1 MYTTIVKTKIVSIK
15 CRVSIKRTLL
25 NFSGMSLL
33 NVHYH
38 CKHDMVSTKCSLQSR
53 AVQRSEFLGGP
64 SLTDLQNTGGA
75 RLGASI
81 DFLKNWGGRGPP
93 GPPGSYGPEMYECP
107 LTKYVRKCFV
117 SDLV

>member
-1 MYTTIVKTKIVSIK
+1 MIAPIFYNYYMY
-15 CRVSIKRTLL
+15 
-25 NFSGMSLL
+25 
-33 NVHYH
+33 
-38 CKHDMVSTKCSLQSR
+38 KHECR

-93 GPPGSYGPEMYECP
+93 GPPGSYGPELDSHENLFYHVYCA
-107 LTKYVRKCFV
+107 C
-117 SDLV
+117 LVVN

>member
-1 MYTTIVKTKIVSIK
+1 MAQQGIKPFCLDSKQKSDNFKIQ
-15 CRVSIKRTLL
+15 L
-25 NFSGMSLL
+25 
-33 NVHYH
+33 
-38 CKHDMVSTKCSLQSR
+38 R

-93 GPPGSYGPEMYECP
+93 GPPGSYGPALGNYFP
-107 LTKYVRKCFV
+107 QV
-117 SDLV
+117 S